1 MLKEE
6 QYLVGKWCHSFN
18 VTLTYIQYGKQEA
31 VPEMT
36 VVFARHVQQE
46 KSSERR
52 KSMQFKPQKPAS
64 ECYKGKSHS
73 HSFIHSIIKQL
84 RKKK

>member
-1 MLKEE
+1 MLKE
-6 QYLVGKWCHSFN
+6 QNLVDKWCHSFI
-18 VTLTYIQYGKQEA
+18 VTLTYIHNGKQEA

-52 KSMQFKPQKPAS
+52 ESMQFKP
-64 ECYKGKSHS
+64 
-73 HSFIHSIIKQL
+73 
-84 RKKK
+84 